1 MYEINPVAASSQTSV
16 STNMVST
23 SSANV
28 FTTDQRIAALEQ
40 EIFNLRHAKR
50 TFDGVEILKPARANK
65 PNPTEQPKAPESTTK
80 PVPPEKPTATT
91 QPPLHPFAN
100 VPETSYQPPHER
112 SFAAA
117 PAKPAKEKEPA
128 YHYVAPIQNPRTV
141 VDVYNKSM
149 QTPHITLSPEELYA
163 ISPEVRNR
171 LREAI
176 TPKQVHNETVSTHA
190 LIEQVPDDEETS
202 ITIPDIYETYIN
214 SLAPGER
221 PIPLNIAQESHAL
234 RSIMMVVDNREEVE
248 GIIDPGSQII
258 AMSEAVCHDIGL
270 AYDPSIK
277 LNMQSANGEVDQ
289 SLGLAHN
296 VPCKINSIT
305 LYLQIHIIRSPAYDI
320 LLGRPFDVLT
330 ESTVKNF
337 PNEDQTITIVDP
349 NTKRSITIPTL
360 PRTPPRR
367 RRNGCQGFHSSRD

>member
-1 MYEINPVAASSQTSV
+1 MYEINPVTTSSQTSV
-16 STNMVST
+16 STNMVSMSLT
-23 SSANV
+23 NV

-40 EIFNLRHAKR
+40 EIFNLRNAKR
-50 TFDGVEILKPARANK
+50 IFDGIEILKPANK

-80 PVPPEKPTATT
+80 LTPPPEKPTATT
-91 QPPLHPFAN
+91 QPPLHPFTN
-100 VPETSYQPPHER
+100 ITETSYQPPHER
-112 SFAAA
+112 NFTAA

-128 YHYVAPIQNPRTV
+128 YHYVAPIQNPHTV

-163 ISPEVRNR
+163 ISPEVCNR

-176 TPKQVHNETVSTHA
+176 MPKRVLNETVSTHT
-190 LIEQVPDDEETS
+190 LIEQVPNDEETS
-202 ITIPDIYETYIN
+202 ITVPDVYETYIN

-221 PIPLNIAQESHAL
+221 PIPLNVAQESHAL
-234 RSIMMVVDNREEVE
+234 QSIIMVVDNREEVE

-258 AMSEAVCHDIGL
+258 AMLEAVCHDIGL

-277 LNMQSANGEVDQ
+277 LNMQSANSEVDQ
-289 SLGLAHN
+289 SLSLARN

-305 LYLQIHIIRSPAYDI
+305 LYLQIHIIRSPAYNI
-320 LLGRPFDVLT
+320 LLGQPFDVLT

-349 NTKRSITIPTL
+349 NTKCSVTIPTL
-360 PRTPPRR
+360 PRTPPCR